1 MYGHT
6 RMTALPCA
14 CHASASSALKTI
26 WPIAAPGD
34 AGNPVAMT
42 LCLYNVGFSNCRSM
56 KWKLRYIVEQG
67 LEKTQHFVCNERP
80 EHSLLHGILNF

>member
-1 MYGHT
+1 
-6 RMTALPCA
+6 
-14 CHASASSALKTI
+14 
-26 WPIAAPGD
+26 
-34 AGNPVAMT
+34 MT